1 MNPAVLR
8 RKNKTSLKYMSARG
22 YQLGVSSCEQV
33 TEKELVRRERER
45 NYKDFKVSLGKV
57 LDLCGYEVKAMGN
70 TFPMVRCCINFS

>member
-33 TEKELVRRERER
+33 TFTNALSAVENMKR
-45 NYKDFKVSLGKV
+45 
-57 LDLCGYEVKAMGN
+57 
-70 TFPMVRCCINFS
+70 